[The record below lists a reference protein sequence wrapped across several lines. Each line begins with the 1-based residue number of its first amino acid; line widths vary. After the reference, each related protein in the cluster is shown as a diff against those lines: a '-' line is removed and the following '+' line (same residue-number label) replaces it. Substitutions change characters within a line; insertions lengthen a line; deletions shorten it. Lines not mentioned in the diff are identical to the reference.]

1 MLIAHLSEEAAF
13 HALGGVANRGVEL
26 RVWKA
31 VADSLVAF
39 PLDWIKAFKAKPL
52 KPTHPLAQ
60 VVEKH
65 CYTFVGSLYLDPLAW
80 GGQKYLVPCDGFTG
94 LPKLRVVA
102 IGQLPPVALVQMS
115 SKSKLMQIIGWLPLQ
130 STNATLEVPNLGVAL
145 PAQLLTEF
153 LTNVSTECKVS
164 VPQVWGV
171 DDLKMEGP
179 PVDVVF
185 WHALSVAQIHM
196 PLLREVLL
204 KRRCAVMRIKLLS
217 RYSFRIRYQSSYF
230 P

>member
-1 MLIAHLSEEAAF
+1 
-13 HALGGVANRGVEL
+13 
-26 RVWKA
+26 
-31 VADSLVAF
+31 
-39 PLDWIKAFKAKPL
+39 
-52 KPTHPLAQ
+52 
-60 VVEKH
+60 
-65 CYTFVGSLYLDPLAW
+65 
-80 GGQKYLVPCDGFTG
+80 
-94 LPKLRVVA
+94 
-102 IGQLPPVALVQMS
+102 MS